1 LTIAITGSRR
11 ASELAHLIT
20 SFGGR
25 PYLAP
30 TVGIETRQ
38 DISKEVKFFINKI
51 LEERIDYVVF
61 MTGPGV
67 YTLMSTA
74 KSLGIEKKFAGAL
87 QQTTVIARSLK
98 PKIALAKHGIKT
110 DIIPEENTAEGLAKL
125 FKSFNIAGK
134 NIAILWHGLYS
145 PLLKNEI
152 HAVGGQVF
160 ESSTY
165 RYSFELKES
174 GARILEMMGFKYI
187 PPDES
192 KVVKLIEDM
201 GKGLIDA
208 ITFTSPPSARDIFK
222 IAEAYQLRE
231 PLQYYLNNEVIVVA
245 VGPSTMKTLEENY
258 IHVDVMPNIYKM
270 GPMIK
275 SLSDYLGQDDV
286 PKKKRKSL

>member
-1 LTIAITGSRR
+1 MTIAITGSRR